1 MPQSKKSGAFSLPLM
16 IVAFLAI
23 AGFLYWL
30 SITSEPTEFA
40 VAEETLDD
48 QFGPALD
55 LTLEQFGE
63 NVDGYVDSRIRISDV
78 QVRNLVGADAFWFSF
93 PQEDVNDYLVRVDR
107 SRVASDFQILPDD
120 RLTVSGTVHAMTDS
134 VIDAW
139 EQAGVFQDEG
149 QRPAVL
155 VLESFLQADSIG
167 IHADAGG
174 AAGEEDG
181 EEAEDG
187 N

>member
-1 MPQSKKSGAFSLPLM
+1 MPQSKKSGALNLPLM

-48 QFGPALD
+48 QLGPALD

-63 NVDGYVDSRIRISDV
+63 NADGYIGSRIRITDV
-78 QVRNLVGADAFWFSF
+78 QVQTLVGADAFWFSF

-107 SRVASDFQILPDD
+107 TRVDSDIQILPGD
-120 RLTVSGTVHAMTDS
+120 RLTVSGTVHPMTDS
-134 VIDAW
+134 VIEAW
-139 EQAGVFQDEG
+139 EQWGVLRDEA
-149 QRPAVL
+149 QRPAVM
-155 VLESFLQADSIG
+155 VLEGFLEADSIG
-167 IHADAGG
+167 IHAEAGG
-174 AAGEEDG
+174 DTGDEEGD
-181 EEAEDG
+181 